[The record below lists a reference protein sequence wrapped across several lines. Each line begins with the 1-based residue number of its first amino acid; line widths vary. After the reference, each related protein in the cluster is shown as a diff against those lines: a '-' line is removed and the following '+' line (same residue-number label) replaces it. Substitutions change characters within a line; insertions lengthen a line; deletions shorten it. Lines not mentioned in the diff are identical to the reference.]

1 MTDRAAALK
10 LLRRLLDN
18 QGAEFRDG
26 QREAIDA
33 HDLDGAFALEGQVQE
48 GTVLLVDDIVD
59 SKRTLTVVAAL
70 LWEAG
75 CTAVLPFALA
85 TASLGG

>member
-26 QREAIDA
+26 QWEAIDA

-48 GTVLLVDDIVD
+48 GTALLVD
-59 SKRTLTVVAAL
+59 SKWTLTVVAAL
-70 LWEAG
+70 LREAG
-75 CTAVLPFALA
+75 RTAVLPFALA
-85 TASLGG
+85 TASPGG